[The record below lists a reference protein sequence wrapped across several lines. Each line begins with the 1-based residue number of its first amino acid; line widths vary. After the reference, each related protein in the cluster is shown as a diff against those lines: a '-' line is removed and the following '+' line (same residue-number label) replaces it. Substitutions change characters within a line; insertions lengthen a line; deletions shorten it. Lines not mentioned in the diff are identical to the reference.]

1 MEDEQCR
8 YCGGTCPNEPDDSEH
23 LCDGFAGDIDGLY
36 EDEEGEKPTS
46 TFDTPK
52 DALAAVVALS
62 MQSLRD
68 DTTEG
73 GE

>member
-1 MEDEQCR
+1 EDGVQDTE
-8 YCGGTCPNEPDDSEH
+8 
-23 LCDGFAGDIDGLY
+23 
-36 EDEEGEKPTS
+36 TS